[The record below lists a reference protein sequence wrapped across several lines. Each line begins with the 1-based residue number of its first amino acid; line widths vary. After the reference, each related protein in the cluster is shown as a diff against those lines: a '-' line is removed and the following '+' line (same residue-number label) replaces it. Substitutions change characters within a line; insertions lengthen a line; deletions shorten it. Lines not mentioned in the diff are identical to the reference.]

1 MNGQEN
7 KESPA
12 KTDRTARNE
21 ASVGGIS
28 KEDNLSLMSIL
39 LRGKIAA
46 AIKPRR
52 KGERFED
59 RATGKK

>member
-7 KESPA
+7 MKPPTE
-12 KTDRTARNE
+12 TDRTARGE
-21 ASVGGIS
+21 ASAGDILRGS
-28 KEDNLSLMSIL
+28 NLSLMSIL
-39 LRGKIAA
+39 LRGKLAT

-59 RATGKK
+59 QATGKK